1 MKSQGSAYG
10 RFRRALDRG
19 NMLGAMS
26 AAAEL
31 DHVRLGEAL
40 ELVLLLA
47 ADEDRARF
55 VRAEVMDRR
64 RCPRAACR

>member
-40 ELVLLLA
+40 ELVLLLPPPT
-47 ADEDRARF
+47 RTGHGSS
-55 VRAEVMDRR
+55 V
-64 RCPRAACR
+64 PK